1 MRFIPNLADA
11 NPFPHA
17 DAVQIV
23 YRLTLMFAEHCVRVN
38 RGHVVSTLCPVCHN
52 TTNSTNSIAVDVN
65 KEQSK
70 VLVGEAKEYTEII
83 S

>member
-1 MRFIPNLADA
+1 MRFIPNLVDA

-23 YRLTLMFAEHCVRVN
+23 YRLTLMFAEHCV
-38 RGHVVSTLCPVCHN
+38 VSTLCPVCHK